1 MLLGTVVMLASS
13 IAMADQLNMTEG
25 VTPIS
30 KDIHS
35 LHMII
40 LWIVTIAGILVF
52 AVMIY
57 SLINHRK
64 SRGAVAEQFH
74 ENTTLEVIWTAI
86 PFVILVMMAIP
97 ATKLLIEYED
107 PSNADITIMAT
118 GYQWKWKYDYIDDK
132 VSFFSALDARSN
144 EIRQVKSGL
153 NPAEHNDADGI
164 NTYLLDVDNPIVVPV
179 NKKVRILTTAND
191 VIHSWWV
198 PKLGIKRDAIP
209 GYVNESH
216 FTPTETGT
224 YRGQCTELC
233 GKDHG
238 FMPIVVNVVEE
249 KEYVAWLSE
258 KKGAAAAAA
267 AASGK
272 TFSMDELMSK
282 GEAAYNTNCASC
294 HQPTGEGLP
303 GVFPAMKGSKIATGP
318 VADHLD
324 IVIHGSKKNPAMA
337 AFGGQL
343 DDVTLAAIITY
354 ERNAWG
360 NNTGDV
366 VQPADIKAAR

>member
-1 MLLGTVVMLASS
+1 MLLGTIVMLVSS

-30 KDIHS
+30 KDIFS

-52 AVMIY
+52 GVMIY

-64 SRGAVAEQFH
+64 SKGAVAEQFH
-74 ENTTLEVIWTAI
+74 ENTTLEVVWTAI
-86 PFVILVMMAIP
+86 PFIILVLMAIP

-118 GYQWKWKYDYIDDK
+118 GYQWKWKYDYIDDN
-132 VSFFSALDARSN
+132 VSFFSALDAKSN
-144 EIRQVKSGL
+144 EIRQRNSGL
-153 NPAEHNDADGI
+153 NPADHVDANGH
-164 NTYLLDVDNPIVVPV
+164 NTYLLDVDNPVVVPV

-198 PKLGIKRDAIP
+198 PQLGTKRDAIP
-209 GYVNESH
+209 GYINESH
-216 FTPTETGT
+216 FTATKTGT

-249 KEYVAWLSE
+249 KEYVAWLND

-282 GEAAYNTNCASC
+282 GEAAYNTNCSSC
-294 HQPTGEGLP
+294 HMPTGDGVP
-303 GVFPAMKGSKIATGP
+303 GVFPALKGSKIATGD
-318 VADHLD
+318 VAAHLD
-324 IVIHGSKKNPAMA
+324 IVIHGSKKNPAMQA
-337 AFGGQL
+337 YGPQL
-343 DDVTLAAIITY
+343 DDATLAAIITY

-360 NNTGDV
+360 NNTGDL
-366 VQPADIKAAR
+366 VQPADVKAAR

>member
-1 MLLGTVVMLASS
+1 
-13 IAMADQLNMTEG
+13 
-25 VTPIS
+25 
-30 KDIHS
+30 
-35 LHMII
+35 
-40 LWIVTIAGILVF
+40 
-52 AVMIY
+52 
-57 SLINHRK
+57 
-64 SRGAVAEQFH
+64 
-74 ENTTLEVIWTAI
+74 
-86 PFVILVMMAIP
+86 
-97 ATKLLIEYED
+97 
-107 PSNADITIMAT
+107 
-118 GYQWKWKYDYIDDK
+118 
-132 VSFFSALDARSN
+132 
-144 EIRQVKSGL
+144 
-153 NPAEHNDADGI
+153 
-164 NTYLLDVDNPIVVPV
+164 
-179 NKKVRILTTAND
+179 
-191 VIHSWWV
+191 
-198 PKLGIKRDAIP
+198 
-209 GYVNESH
+209 
-216 FTPTETGT
+216 
-224 YRGQCTELC
+224 
-233 GKDHG
+233 
-238 FMPIVVNVVEE
+238 VVNVVEE